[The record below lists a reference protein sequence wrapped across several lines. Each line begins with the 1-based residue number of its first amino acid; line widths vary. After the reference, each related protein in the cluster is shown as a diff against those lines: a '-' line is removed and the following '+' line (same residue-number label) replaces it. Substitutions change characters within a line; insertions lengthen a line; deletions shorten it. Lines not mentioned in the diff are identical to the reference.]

1 MKREKRYQAAG
12 PPRRWAAFL
21 GGLLFLGGA
30 QIQQGSTGEGP
41 VEPCAGPRWG
51 YLPQRARGLE
61 RAAPWGLFCFLRR
74 AYYLAKMR
82 SMRRN
87 GSAAPHS
94 NWSPT
99 VKAER

>member
-1 MKREKRYQAAG
+1 MKREKRHQAAG
-12 PPRRWAAFL
+12 PEGGFFEAFSFFFGRRADTARL
-21 GGLLFLGGA
+21 HRLRAGGA
-30 QIQQGSTGEGP
+30 LR
-41 VEPCAGPRWG
+41 CLCWG
-51 YLPQRARGLE
+51 YLPQRARGSE
-61 RAAPWGLFCFLRR
+61 RAAHWRLFCFLRR